1 MTEEQRKQY
10 SEIFNSYIGDIAELF
25 PSSPKCKCK
34 NIETT
39 ISLAKEVFNKE
50 ITEEEAKEIFNNAC
64 ELNNISSDSFYY
76 HIHSVITGVC
86 NLYHTIVVSKVFSS
100 ILNYFDNGIMLS
112 YDDIQKR
119 TK

>member
-1 MTEEQRKQY
+1 MTEEQRKQCNEIINK
-10 SEIFNSYIGDIAELF
+10 EIF
-25 PSSPKCKCK
+25 SSKFVGFDNKEGEF
-34 NIETT
+34 IVVITY
-39 ISLAKEVFNKE
+39 LAKEVFNKE